1 LPLSLYS
8 LRQQFF
14 ARHVRRRKVAAGPG
28 QASVEPVY
36 QIAFQTGIASP
47 FTKRCDVAHC
57 KNYLREVRVVL
68 LERLEGFS
76 FALIAVGVTTTITTN
91 ASAMSAHSDAH
102 QHANQH
108 HCEGHQQK

>member
-1 LPLSLYS
+1 M
-8 LRQQFF
+8 
-14 ARHVRRRKVAAGPG
+14 
-28 QASVEPVY
+28 Y

-76 FALIAVGVTTTITTN
+76 FALIAVGVTTTIATN